1 VASRKMKGG
10 VAGKINKKNMQ
21 DRDDNF
27 TVRESGGTVR
37 SLSGLRSGQVSEIL
51 FMDKEGKDR
60 KSSPLSFP
68 FLAAGNTVSGARTG
82 GNSSRALESVFDA
95 EEKDDFVSEPSSIF
109 NRYSLLKHQ

>member
-1 VASRKMKGG
+1 MKGG

-51 FMDKEGKDR
+51 SWIKIVGTYEDIDQA
-60 KSSPLSFP
+60 FP
-68 FLAAGNTVSGARTG
+68 TV
-82 GNSSRALESVFDA
+82 LF
-95 EEKDDFVSEPSSIF
+95 
-109 NRYSLLKHQ
+109 

>member
-1 VASRKMKGG
+1 MASRKMKGG

-60 KSSPLSFP
+60 RKKKRSF
-68 FLAAGNTVSGARTG
+68 R
-82 GNSSRALESVFDA
+82 SSRE
-95 EEKDDFVSEPSSIF
+95 
-109 NRYSLLKHQ
+109 YC